1 MRSATIQGAAGLA
14 VKGESMAGDIRGA
27 AIKSA
32 AGSAVKVESR
42 AVGMRGA
49 TIERARGAAG
59 LAVEVKTMLG
69 IDARASTEYR
79 SGLQNGNVVQK
90 GNEVAD
96 GSASRNLS
104 KKSTA
109 TLRQNFQISKGNND
123 IYICKLK
130 KHWDLIID
138 VVWISEASGTF
149 RRIRF
154 TTRILRFRL
163 KEVSKAFS

>member
-1 MRSATIQGAAGLA
+1 MRSATIRGAAGLA
-14 VKGESMAGDIRGA
+14 VKGESMAGDMRGA

-69 IDARASTEYR
+69 IDARSSTEYR

-109 TLRQNFQISKGNND
+109 TLRQNFQISKGQQ
-123 IYICKLK
+123 
-130 KHWDLIID
+130 
-138 VVWISEASGTF
+138 
-149 RRIRF
+149 
-154 TTRILRFRL
+154 
-163 KEVSKAFS
+163 